1 VKKTTSTSTLAFD
14 LFMKIEFAF
23 MMCEGCMISIIIAEE
38 RHIEQIAE
46 ITDDEARRSVATVA
60 SSSEPIERWRTSWAS
75 SHISSPWLVAI
86 DQSQPQNQEV
96 IGYAKAGHY
105 NPREGFRWS
114 ATLSVYIKPQY
125 KGQKLGHR
133 LYDYLFPLLRAMGYQ
148 NVYARIALP
157 NPASQA
163 LHQRFGLSQ
172 TGVLPRFAW
181 KFNRWH
187 DMAIYTGDLCEER
200 EGSDRSPRTT
210 PPPERLGDVYEEWTR
225 LFGEG

>member
-1 VKKTTSTSTLAFD
+1 
-14 LFMKIEFAF
+14 
-23 MMCEGCMISIIIAEE
+23 MISIIIAEE

-46 ITDDEARRSVATVA
+46 ITDDEAKRSVATVA

-75 SHISSPWLVAI
+75 SHISTPWLVAI
-86 DQSQPQNQEV
+86 DQSQPQTQEV

-114 ATLSVYIKPQY
+114 ATLSVYIRPQY
-125 KGQKLGHR
+125 KGQKLGQR
-133 LYDYLFPLLRAMGYQ
+133 LYGHLFPLLRAMGYQ

-181 KFNRWH
+181 KFDRWH
-187 DMAIYTGDLCEER
+187 DMAIYTGEL
-200 EGSDRSPRTT
+200 SDDSSSKMT
-210 PPPERLGDVYEEWTR
+210 PPPERLGDVYEAWTQ
-225 LFGEG
+225 LFGDA